1 MQQSDNSQSD
11 ILDHVVSTT
20 GLDRADA
27 EKALAAAFEFV
38 RTGLRAGRDFAHPAF
53 GQIRVVER
61 KTEAGETR
69 TLYRYR
75 PRAQDPDR
83 AARSARRK
91 RRAARGAQD

>member
-1 MQQSDNSQSD
+1 MQQSD

-27 EKALAAAFEFV
+27 ERALAAAFDFV
-38 RTGLRAGRDFAHPAF
+38 RGRVGAGQDFAHPAF

-61 KTEAGETR
+61 KTGAGETR

-75 PRAQDPDR
+75 PQAPDPDR
-83 AARSARRK
+83 AARKALRQR
-91 RRAARGAQD
+91 RGAGGADG